1 MFQIIAMSKG
11 NNNNNNNNVAEEA
24 TFHSKLPKESKDDLV
39 AKWYIPLFDKDHVVE
54 FEHGTT
60 TGKRVVTVN
69 GKVCLFLFMWELV
82 EVIITYIFCL
92 RVYRRLLVGNGCFV
106 WLEMNALPW
115 LQNIIA

>member
-39 AKWYIPLFDKDHVVE
+39 AKWYVPLFDKDHVVE

-69 GKVCLFLFMWELV
+69 GKVCLFLFMCRELV
-82 EVIITYIFCL
+82 EVIIIYIIS
-92 RVYRRLLVGNGCFV
+92 VYRRLLVGNGCFV
-106 WLEMNALPW
+106 WLEMNALPC
-115 LQNIIA
+115 LQNTIA